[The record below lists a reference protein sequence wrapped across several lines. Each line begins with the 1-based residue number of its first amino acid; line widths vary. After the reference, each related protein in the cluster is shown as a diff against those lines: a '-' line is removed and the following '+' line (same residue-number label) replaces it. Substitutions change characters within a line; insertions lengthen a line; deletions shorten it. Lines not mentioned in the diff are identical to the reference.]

1 MNNVNESV
9 TITEIGNDLDRRV
22 ADSLKG
28 LPRAARFIVLR
39 ARFPRRKISWCVEK
53 AGYSQGTHADA
64 IEGTAAARL
73 AMQSLEQQRVLW
85 QQDADASLSAVVA
98 RQVAIASSP
107 KAENR
112 DRLRADLQTSEVL
125 GYKAPQRL
133 DIRGAFLVREL
144 SGLSGA
150 ELAALAMSQAI

>member
-1 MNNVNESV
+1 MTNSNKSV
-9 TITEIGNDLDRRV
+9 IITESGNELERRV
-22 ADSLKG
+22 AASLKD
-28 LPRAARFIVLR
+28 LPRAARFVILR
-39 ARFPRRKISWCVEK
+39 ARYPKRKISWCVQA

-64 IEGTAAARL
+64 IEATAAARL

-85 QQDADASLSAVVA
+85 QQDADASLSAVIA
-98 RQVAIASSP
+98 RQVSIASNP
-107 KAENR
+107 KHEPR

-125 GYKAPQRL
+125 GYKAPQRV

-150 ELAALAMSQAI
+150 DLAALAMQAV